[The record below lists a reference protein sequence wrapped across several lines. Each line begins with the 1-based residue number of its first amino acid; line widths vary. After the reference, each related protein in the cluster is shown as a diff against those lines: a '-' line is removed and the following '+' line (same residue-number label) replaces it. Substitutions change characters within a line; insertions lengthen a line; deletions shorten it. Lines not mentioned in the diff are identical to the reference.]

1 MTTTI
6 ERTSLSLVSS
16 TTPREL
22 WSHPT
27 LDLFAPPV
35 VVYQPQEAILFTHPS
50 TFGESYEDDDYPTP
64 TSTKDLPDIRT
75 WTMSLAINSLEIIA
89 GRRQPAQIAMRCHR
103 VTYLELLTLIGGV
116 SEVGRIAT
124 IHQDHPFDG
133 IVESALTVRFK
144 ERTRA
149 MVVRAEGLDGKWLCT
164 SLSLI

>member
-6 ERTSLSLVSS
+6 ERAPLSLISS

-35 VVYQPQEAILFTHPS
+35 APYEPQQALLFTHPS

-64 TSTKDLPDIRT
+64 TSTKDLPDIRK
-75 WTMSLAINSLEIIA
+75 WTMSLAINALEIIA

-103 VTYLELLTLIGGV
+103 VTYVEMLELIGGV
-116 SEVGRIAT
+116 NEVGRIAT

-144 ERTRA
+144 ERSRA
-149 MVVRAEGLDGKWLCT
+149 MVIRAEGLDGKWLCT